1 MVSFDVTGIFLLIVL
16 PPIIVFLCGTAY
28 ELRNTL
34 SNHSFN
40 RILEKNVEL
49 QREIL
54 DLKTKINEL
63 DRDIRISDELDKE
76 KLEALKDAGTEI
88 KLLNSYLVENGL
100 AEDFIRWKK
109 SEGE

>member
-1 MVSFDVTGIFLLIVL
+1 MIVSFDVTGIFLLIVL

-40 RILEKNVEL
+40 NTLERNVEL

-63 DRDIRISDELDKE
+63 DMNILINDELDKE
-76 KLEALKDAGTEI
+76 KLEALKDAETEI
-88 KLLNSYLVENGL
+88 QLLNSYLVEKGL
-100 AEDFIRWKK
+100 AEDYIRWKK
-109 SEGE
+109 ME